1 MNDPAEYVREV
12 EAYLCQRNR
21 GHLVRV
27 VGPAFELVRG
37 WASSGVPLKV
47 TFRGIDRCCERHDAR
62 GPRRRP
68 VRIEFCEAD
77 VLDAFDDWRRAIGVT
92 TAACED
98 GEGVHT
104 PPRKPPLSA
113 HLERAIARLAHVRD
127 RLAAGATAIAFRDR
141 IDDAIRELEQLASN
155 APRARGEARG
165 RIVARLGEIDADL
178 VQAATAHLAERTDA
192 LRKEAGEELAP
203 FGARM
208 PAEARA
214 RATEAAFVRLVR
226 EASGLPTLAYD
237 AAV

>member
-1 MNDPAEYVREV
+1 VNDPAEYVREV

-47 TFRGIDRCCERHDAR
+47 TFRGIDRCCERHDAK

-68 VRIEFCEAD
+68 IRIEFCEAD

-92 TAACED
+92 TAVGEP
-98 GEGVHT
+98 GEGGQA
-104 PPRKPPLSA
+104 PPRKPALSA

-127 RLAAGATAIAFRDR
+127 RLADTAAAISFRDR
-141 IDDAIRELEQLASN
+141 IDAAIRELEQLAS
-155 APRARGEARG
+155 AAARARGEARS
-165 RIVARLGEIDADL
+165 RIVARLGELDGDL
-178 VQAATAHLAERTDA
+178 VQAATAHLAERIDA
-192 LRKEAGEELAP
+192 LKKEASEELAP

-208 PAEARA
+208 PADAKARA
-214 RATEAAFVRLVR
+214 IEAAFVRLVR
-226 EASGLPTLAYD
+226 EASGLPTLTYD
-237 AAV
+237 AGV